1 MGETKNERTPLRAE
15 VKWGC
20 GLLLFVALLSVVGFA
35 LFMQEM
41 RKL

>member
-1 MGETKNERTPLRAE
+1 MNERTPLRTE
-15 VKWGC
+15 LKWGC
-20 GLLLFVALLSVVGFA
+20 GLLLIVALAAFAGFA